1 MASTRKKAEPQEVRR
16 RRGNDEQEAGHP
28 YGGDRTSQ
36 PRSRETYLNRTRE
49 ADVAEST
56 QRAPRARREAPT
68 RAGRKIR

>member
-1 MASTRKKAEPQEVRR
+1 MASTPKKADPDEVRR

-36 PRSRETYLNRTRE
+36 PRTRTAYLNRTRE
-49 ADVAEST
+49 SEVAEST
-56 QRAPRARREAPT
+56 QRAPRARRGAST

>member
-28 YGGDRTSQ
+28 YGGDRMSQ
-36 PRSRETYLNRTRE
+36 PRSRTAYLNPARE
-49 ADVAEST
+49 SDVARAT
-56 QRAPRARREAPT
+56 QRAPRVRRGAST